1 MTAGEMRSV
10 RLGAIW
16 IILVTLAF
24 SSYANEELE
33 NIFDQGYEA
42 FVGRD
47 YAGAADFWIQ
57 SGSRGHVR
65 SQNGLGVLYRDGDLG
80 QPDIE
85 ESRRWFEK
93 AANRGYSYAM
103 FNLGMLHKNGQ
114 LINSDDRQGYKWL
127 FLSGTINF
135 DENANAQL
143 NLLSQRMNQQDIID
157 AKSEAQSWINAFFY
171 GISSR

>member
-1 MTAGEMRSV
+1 MRSA

-47 YAGAADFWIQ
+47 YAGAADFWTQ
-57 SGSRGHVR
+57 SASRGHVR

-143 NLLSQRMNQQDIID
+143 NLLSQRMNQQDIND

-171 GISSR
+171 GIPSQ

>member
-1 MTAGEMRSV
+1 
-10 RLGAIW
+10 
-16 IILVTLAF
+16 
-24 SSYANEELE
+24 
-33 NIFDQGYEA
+33 
-42 FVGRD
+42 
-47 YAGAADFWIQ
+47 
-57 SGSRGHVR
+57 
-65 SQNGLGVLYRDGDLG
+65 
-80 QPDIE
+80 
-85 ESRRWFEK
+85 
-93 AANRGYSYAM
+93 M